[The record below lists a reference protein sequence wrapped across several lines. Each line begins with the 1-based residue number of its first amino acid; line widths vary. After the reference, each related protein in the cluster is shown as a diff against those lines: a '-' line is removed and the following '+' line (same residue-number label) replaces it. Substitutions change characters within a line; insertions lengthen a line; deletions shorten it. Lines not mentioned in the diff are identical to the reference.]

1 MTTVATEVLPSVSW
15 PEWFNTRQNVDLA
28 IENTPYINAS
38 VTELGNSDGP
48 NYIRTPRG
56 ENLPGSESLLQY
68 LRRSELLGNF
78 CGQIN
83 LRDLEN
89 GTTENT
95 TKYVASLDDRNSA
108 GVLPLARRQC
118 RPYKGPLTQHGLY
131 QELRRKRFRVDDEG
145 KTQQTVDDA
154 LESDIERRFLNIIN
168 MDRWGAV
175 ALIATASAT
184 QIQALGTAIENY
196 LAFQASVRVTIPSSL
211 PHIFALEFH
220 IPYYGLRIHNSLV
233 NDPRKRSD
241 GSPLRHSWKL
251 PFPETLSMPYH
262 TPTGTCCLYEAQLSV
277 AVIGLDRWTW
287 IAYAFDDTYFDYDT
301 LEPFTQ
307 FTAQIR
313 PSLISPRDGDEPVWT
328 PREHFLKTV
337 EIKTKQVVKEWG
349 SIVQKLQEIV
359 RW

>member
-108 GVLPLARRQC
+108 GVLPVARRQC
-118 RPYKGPLTQHGLY
+118 RPHKGPLTQHGLY
-131 QELRRKRFRVDDEG
+131 QELRRKVY
-145 KTQQTVDDA
+145 QSYA
-154 LESDIERRFLNIIN
+154 
-168 MDRWGAV
+168 
-175 ALIATASAT
+175 
-184 QIQALGTAIENY
+184 
-196 LAFQASVRVTIPSSL
+196 
-211 PHIFALEFH
+211 HID
-220 IPYYGLRIHNSLV
+220 SC
-233 NDPRKRSD
+233 
-241 GSPLRHSWKL
+241 
-251 PFPETLSMPYH
+251 
-262 TPTGTCCLYEAQLSV
+262 TP
-277 AVIGLDRWTW
+277 
-287 IAYAFDDTYFDYDT
+287 
-301 LEPFTQ
+301 
-307 FTAQIR
+307 
-313 PSLISPRDGDEPVWT
+313 
-328 PREHFLKTV
+328 
-337 EIKTKQVVKEWG
+337 
-349 SIVQKLQEIV
+349 
-359 RW
+359 